1 MKFATAG
8 VGWKE
13 AATGLVTTIKAE
25 DFTEVVWMRL
35 MKGYRVRLVLVNGAW
50 FEFDGFKE
58 DDLVQYIIIHFICY
72 ICSDKSE
79 IIY

>member
-58 DDLVQYIIIHFICY
+58 DDLVQ
-72 ICSDKSE
+72 
-79 IIY
+79 